1 MARTK
6 ASDPS
11 RSKQHPPE
19 VQASEKRPRGNPDAQ
34 SSLPALDVTAEAY
47 LKVHAINEAM
57 ERATH
62 TILELAENPVFSRG
76 VLQIAAFQF
85 RELLSR
91 LNAALCTQ
99 LCDKELKQ
107 SVRIDRWISPGN
119 YRGKD

>member
-1 MARTK
+1 MSRTK
-6 ASDPS
+6 AGDVS
-11 RSKQHPPE
+11 RSRQHPAE
-19 VQASEKRPRGNPDAQ
+19 AQASEKRPKGNPDDQ

-57 ERATH
+57 ERATR

>member
-1 MARTK
+1 MSKTK
-6 ASDPS
+6 PSDES
-11 RSKQHPPE
+11 RSKQDPPE
-19 VQASEKRPRGNPDAQ
+19 AQASEERPGDKVDAR

-76 VLQIAAFQF
+76 VLQNAAFQF

-99 LCDKELKQ
+99 LCDRELEQ
-107 SVRIDRWISPGN
+107 SVRIDRWISPGK